1 MKYLIIIGAGNV
13 GGFLALNQDLFE
25 EKYEILGFLDDD
37 PTKQGKQFWNIPV
50 LGRIDDI
57 AKFSNCSVAVGISNP
72 LVKKK
77 VLERI
82 GESHDFPSFIS
93 KNSWISN
100 KVKLGRGIIIYPNV
114 SVNHET
120 VIEDFVIINMNC
132 AIGHDNTIKTCAS
145 LAPGVN
151 FGGFT
156 TVGAYADIGIGACTI
171 QQIKIGEGAVIGGQT
186 MLLSDVEPYSTY
198 VGVPGRKV

>member
-1 MKYLIIIGAGNV
+1 MKV
-13 GGFLALNQDLFE
+13 HTKFLD
-25 EKYEILGFLDDD
+25 FLDDD
-37 PTKQGKQFWNIPV
+37 TKKQGKRFWEIPV
-50 LGRIDDI
+50 LGMIDTI
-57 AKFSNCSVAVGISNP
+57 GQYAGCSVAVGISSP
-72 LVKKK
+72 LVKKR

-82 GESHDFPSFIS
+82 GENFDFPNFIS
-93 KNSWISN
+93 KNAWIS
-100 KVKLGRGIIIYPNV
+100 KQVKIGKGVIIYPHV

-120 VIEDFVIINMNC
+120 VIEDFVVINMNC
-132 AIGHDNTIKTCAS
+132 AIGHDNTIKKCAS

-186 MLLSDVEPYSTY
+186 MLLADAEPYTTY

>member
-1 MKYLIIIGAGNV
+1 MKELIIIGAGNV

-25 EKYEILGFLDDD
+25 EKYHILGFLDDD
-37 PTKQGKQFWNIPV
+37 SKKAGQYFWGIPV
-50 LGRIDDI
+50 LGKIDEI
-57 AKFSNCSVAVGISNP
+57 EKYPGASVAVGISSP
-72 LVKKK
+72 MVKKK
-77 VLERI
+77 VLERLS
-82 GESHDFPSFIS
+82 ENHDFPSFVS
-93 KNSWISN
+93 ENAWISN
-100 KVKLGRGIIIYPNV
+100 RIKIGKGVIIYPNV
-114 SVNHET
+114 SINHET
-120 VIEDFVIINMNC
+120 VIEDFVVINMNC
-132 AIGHDNTIKTCAS
+132 AIGHDNTIKKCAS
-145 LAPGVN
+145 LAPAVN